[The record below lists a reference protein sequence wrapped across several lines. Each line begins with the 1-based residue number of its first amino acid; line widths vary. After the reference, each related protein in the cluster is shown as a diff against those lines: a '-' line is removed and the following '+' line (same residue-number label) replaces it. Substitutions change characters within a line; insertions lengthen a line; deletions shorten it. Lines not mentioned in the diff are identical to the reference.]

1 MRIESR
7 HRFVPAAA
15 FRFRG
20 RANRTPP
27 RGAFPFANY
36 CARVD
41 FVFRVN
47 NQRELVRNASMR
59 PDVESDACCRLI
71 ANYAGDRDVSKTNGA
86 AL

>member
-1 MRIESR
+1 MRIKSR
-7 HRFVPAAA
+7 HRFVPVAA

-20 RANRTPP
+20 LVERHPEALFLPP
-27 RGAFPFANY
+27 NY

-41 FVFRVN
+41 FVFGVN
-47 NQRELVRNASMR
+47 NQRELIRNASMR